1 MEWAFVREKTF
12 IFAIM
17 ISLTIILT
25 GCRDNPPIVVEEQ
38 TETIDQEEASLIE
51 ETVKDKTVEIIEF
64 QLKEEIVKVSLANIP
79 IIDHYLAQHQNKTR
93 AIEQM
98 TLAPIELTDKTLYI
112 LTFAKKG
119 AIGSYLLIDTEK
131 QLSTLIA
138 DQVKLERYYTLNETT
153 LLFNFSES
161 SRDIN
166 LNRHQLLAYNIE
178 DLETVPFS
186 VASDKVT
193 ARSLQTFTW
202 PFLDVV
208 MHDDNIIHLTL
219 PDVIEPTVEALTT
232 WESLEDPPTQM
243 IDVTID

>member
-1 MEWAFVREKTF
+1 MREKTL
-12 IFAIM
+12 IFALVM
-17 ISLTIILT
+17 SLMIILT

-38 TETIDQEEASLIE
+38 TEIIDHEETSLIE
-51 ETVKDKTVEIIEF
+51 ETVKDKTVEFIEF
-64 QLKEEIVKVSLANIP
+64 KLKEEIVKISLIDIP

-138 DQVKLERYYTLNETT
+138 DQVKLERYYILNETT

-186 VASDKVT
+186 VASDKIT